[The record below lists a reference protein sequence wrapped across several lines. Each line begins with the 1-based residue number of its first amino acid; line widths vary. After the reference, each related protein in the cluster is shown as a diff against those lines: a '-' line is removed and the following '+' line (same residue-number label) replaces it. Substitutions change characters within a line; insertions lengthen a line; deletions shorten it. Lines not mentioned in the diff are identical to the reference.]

1 MLLHIGASLLGLGAF
16 QWRLYTPTLSG
27 KADAWSCVVGFITEY
42 CASST
47 LSKVWFDLCST
58 MQAFICVAFIYSW
71 FAAWYFAIVLPCQV
85 VTDCQL
91 ALPQA
96 ILWVGLLPCCAPYA
110 FCKACRKARLP
121 YTVSAL
127 APLLS
132 AMLPSP
138 PWWLVMAGNAT
149 SSISFCQV
157 QLLSLLHP
165 YTTYCTL
172 TQRTAP
178 LHHVLHPDKMYI
190 YAC

>member
-1 MLLHIGASLLGLGAF
+1 M
-16 QWRLYTPTLSG
+16 
-27 KADAWSCVVGFITEY
+27 
-42 CASST
+42 
-47 LSKVWFDLCST
+47 
-58 MQAFICVAFIYSW
+58 
-71 FAAWYFAIVLPCQV
+71 WYFAIVLPCQI

-91 ALPQA
+91 ALLQA
-96 ILWVGLLPCCAPYA
+96 ILWVGLLPCYAPYA

-127 APLLS
+127 APLLL

-138 PWWLVMAGNAT
+138 PWWLSMAGNAT

-178 LHHVLHPDKMYI
+178 LQNVHICMLTSLSGCMSVVCSLSLLSSLCPATNSMLMGSSMSWMCHSFHTKMPVS
-190 YAC
+190 